1 MRYVFI
7 INPKAGKKNPY
18 EWYFPQVREYFW
30 KKGLDFS
37 YCLTQYPWHAA
48 ELSRKE
54 AQRGDLVRLIA
65 VGGDGT
71 LLETA
76 NGAMGYENAE
86 IGILPCGSGNDYIR
100 SFGSQKEFFD
110 YTALERAKSI
120 CVDMIG
126 SENVNSLNIC
136 SMGLDA
142 SVAMNMAK
150 YKDLPLISGSM
161 AYHIAV
167 AKEFLGKLGT
177 EMEVVIDGVHR
188 VKGKFLFALAAN
200 GKFYG
205 GGYRAAPMASE
216 DDGLLDFIM
225 IRVPK
230 HRYSI
235 PRLLIQY
242 KNGTYVNSK
251 EFEQLVAYYR
261 GKRIEIRACR
271 DIAANCDGECRKT
284 KSLSFS
290 VLPRAARFLL
300 PESCYLRRKEE
311 RMAQL

>member
-1 MRYVFI
+1 MDKGRVICYVFI

-48 ELSRKE
+48 ALSRKE
-54 AQRGDLVRLIA
+54 AQRGDPVRLIA

-167 AKEFLGKLGT
+167 AKEFLGKLGDR
-177 EMEVVIDGVHR
+177 DGSSH
-188 VKGKFLFALAAN
+188 
-200 GKFYG
+200 
-205 GGYRAAPMASE
+205 
-216 DDGLLDFIM
+216 
-225 IRVPK
+225 
-230 HRYSI
+230 
-235 PRLLIQY
+235 
-242 KNGTYVNSK
+242 
-251 EFEQLVAYYR
+251 
-261 GKRIEIRACR
+261 
-271 DIAANCDGECRKT
+271 
-284 KSLSFS
+284 
-290 VLPRAARFLL
+290 
-300 PESCYLRRKEE
+300 
-311 RMAQL
+311 